1 MAIMLAAVWTFPTP
15 FGYVLVVGP
24 FVIFFSLF
32 TVLVVGPRKLTQ
44 SPTLCR
50 QFKDQLVI
58 IASQGVVAVCY
69 PIFSAIFNQLS
80 GIQQTI
86 FIFVMPLLKFCTK
99 QNIANAAKGYHE
111 YVGPVVV
118 FSVDL
123 FNVYYVAICMQAS
136 KSVVTTLIIMATDSF
151 HVLLSS
157 CDFPPQ
163 RKCPTMP

>member
-69 PIFSAIFNQLS
+69 PIFSAIFNQLGDS
-80 GIQQTI
+80 ADD
-86 FIFVMPLLKFCTK
+86 FHLCD
-99 QNIANAAKGYHE
+99 AA
-111 YVGPVVV
+111 
-118 FSVDL
+118 
-123 FNVYYVAICMQAS
+123 AQ
-136 KSVVTTLIIMATDSF
+136 
-151 HVLLSS
+151 VLY
-157 CDFPPQ
+157 
-163 RKCPTMP
+163 